1 MHCEAVE
8 AVITLPRTTGD
19 IGELL
24 NKGSKQEK
32 ENSREMLQTI
42 LSCIRFLARQALALR
57 GSNSDADSNFLQLLS
72 LRAQDQPQLTKWLGR
87 HTNKYIS
94 HECQNEMLEIM
105 AYHVQRKIIHL
116 VSESPFISLMV
127 DETTDISNNQQ
138 LTIVLRRTDV
148 NFDVYEDFLGMY
160 QIKK

>member
-24 NKGSKQEK
+24 NKGSKQGK

-42 LSCIRFLARQALALR
+42 LSCIRFLARQGLALR

-72 LRAQDQPQLTKWLGR
+72 LRAQDQPQLTK
-87 HTNKYIS
+87 
-94 HECQNEMLEIM
+94 
-105 AYHVQRKIIHL
+105 
-116 VSESPFISLMV
+116 
-127 DETTDISNNQQ
+127 
-138 LTIVLRRTDV
+138 
-148 NFDVYEDFLGMY
+148 
-160 QIKK
+160 